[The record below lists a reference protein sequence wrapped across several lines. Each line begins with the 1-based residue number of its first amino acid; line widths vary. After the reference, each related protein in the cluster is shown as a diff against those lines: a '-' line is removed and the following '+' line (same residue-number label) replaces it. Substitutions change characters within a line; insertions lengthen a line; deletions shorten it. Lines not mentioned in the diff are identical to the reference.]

1 LSFSKVDALLSH
13 LTWCHAILSSGQ
25 EVSCGQEG
33 CPRKFTCF
41 KSLRQYLS
49 RHTNEMVESDN
60 SGPAVFSSA
69 ECFSSTESFIR
80 LLKRNPKTSGLDF
93 SNRNLSVDERKKV
106 VAVGTSKLM
115 ETDSAYPSRAAKL
128 RLAQLLSEV
137 SGLPS
142 VVFFD
147 PVSHRGYIAKKL
159 ENLRTKLSPSKR
171 LFSWKKRKTV
181 CEEESAGVT
190 NAVICENS
198 VEGCPRG
205 MSGCSLCRGV

>member
-1 LSFSKVDALLSH
+1 VNDKPKRCLFGL
-13 LTWCHAILSSGQ
+13 
-25 EVSCGQEG
+25 
-33 CPRKFTCF
+33 FTYDQQTPLG
-41 KSLRQYLS
+41 SVNTS
-49 RHTNEMVESDN
+49 VNIDTTPATPVTPVIATHPVTPTST
-60 SGPAVFSSA
+60 AVFSSA

-80 LLKRNPKTSGLDF
+80 LLKRNPKTGGIDF

-159 ENLRTKLSPSKR
+159 ENLRVKLSPSKR
-171 LFSWKKRKTV
+171 LYSWKKRKTV
-181 CEEESAGVT
+181 CEEESADVT
-190 NAVICENS
+190 NAVVCENS